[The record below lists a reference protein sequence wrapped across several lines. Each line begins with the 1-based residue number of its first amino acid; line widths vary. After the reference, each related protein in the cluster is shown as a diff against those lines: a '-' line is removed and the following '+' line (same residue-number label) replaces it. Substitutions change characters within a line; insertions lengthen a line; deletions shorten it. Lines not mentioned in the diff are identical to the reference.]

1 MRQVIIV
8 VLISLV
14 PLWTVEAS
22 FLGTENSII
31 QSEKVVTV
39 DSTNFRFSP
48 SEITL
53 NEGESVRFFW
63 SGEFL
68 GHNAVEENGFFDSGD
83 PETDVDYTFKFEI
96 GTNGTYTYVC
106 EPHEQMGMIGTIIVK
121 PIITDSDEEEEEE
134 EEVMKNEAI
143 PGFLFYNVILVL
155 ILVLII
161 KPKRDV

>member
-1 MRQVIIV
+1 M
-8 VLISLV
+8 
-14 PLWTVEAS
+14 
-22 FLGTENSII
+22 
-31 QSEKVVTV
+31 
-39 DSTNFRFSP
+39 
-48 SEITL
+48 
-53 NEGESVRFFW
+53 
-63 SGEFL
+63 
-68 GHNAVEENGFFDSGD
+68 
-83 PETDVDYTFKFEI
+83 DYTFKFEI

-134 EEVMKNEAI
+134 EVMKNEAI

>member
-1 MRQVIIV
+1 MIF
-8 VLISLV
+8 VLVSLT
-14 PLWTVEAS
+14 PLWAVEAS
-22 FLGTENSII
+22 FLENENSNT
-31 QSEKVVTV
+31 QSDKIVTV

-83 PETDVDYTFKFEI
+83 PETNVDYTFNFEI

-121 PIITDSDEEEEEE
+121 PSIADSDEEDDD
-134 EEVMKNEAI
+134 EVKNEAI

-155 ILVLII
+155 LLVSII
-161 KPKRDV
+161 KPKQFV

>member
-1 MRQVIIV
+1 MKIRQVLIF
-8 VLISLV
+8 VLVSLT
-14 PLWTVEAS
+14 PLWAVEAS
-22 FLGTENSII
+22 FLENENSNT
-31 QSEKVVTV
+31 QSDKVVTV

-83 PETDVDYTFKFEI
+83 PETNVDYTFNFEI

-121 PIITDSDEEEEEE
+121 PSIADSDEDDDD
-134 EEVMKNEAI
+134 EVKNEAI

-155 ILVLII
+155 LLVSII
-161 KPKRDV
+161 KPKQFV

>member
-1 MRQVIIV
+1 MIFALV
-8 VLISLV
+8 SLT
-14 PLWTVEAS
+14 PLWAVEAS
-22 FLGTENSII
+22 FLENENSNT
-31 QSEKVVTV
+31 QSDKVITV

-83 PETDVDYTFKFEI
+83 PETNVDYTFNFEI

-121 PIITDSDEEEEEE
+121 PSIANSDEEEED
-134 EEVMKNEAI
+134 EVKNEAI

-155 ILVLII
+155 LLVSII
-161 KPKRDV
+161 KPKQFV

>member
-1 MRQVIIV
+1 MIF
-8 VLISLV
+8 VLVSLT
-14 PLWTVEAS
+14 PLWAVEAS
-22 FLGTENSII
+22 FLENENSNT
-31 QSEKVVTV
+31 QSDKVVTV

-63 SGEFL
+63 SGELL

-83 PETDVDYTFKFEI
+83 PETNVDYTFNFEI

-121 PIITDSDEEEEEE
+121 PSIADSDEEDDD
-134 EEVMKNEAI
+134 EVKNEAI

-155 ILVLII
+155 LLVSII
-161 KPKRDV
+161 KPKQFM

>member
-1 MRQVIIV
+1 MKIRQVLIF
-8 VLISLV
+8 VLVSLT
-14 PLWTVEAS
+14 PLWAVEAS
-22 FLGTENSII
+22 FLENENSNT
-31 QSEKVVTV
+31 QSDKVVTV

-83 PETDVDYTFKFEI
+83 PETNVDYTFNFEI

-121 PIITDSDEEEEEE
+121 PSIADSDEEDDD
-134 EEVMKNEAI
+134 EVKNEAI

-155 ILVLII
+155 LLVSII
-161 KPKRDV
+161 KPKQFV

>member
-1 MRQVIIV
+1 MNVKMRQVIIV

-68 GHNAVEENGFFDSGD
+68 GLS
-83 PETDVDYTFKFEI
+83 
-96 GTNGTYTYVC
+96 
-106 EPHEQMGMIGTIIVK
+106 
-121 PIITDSDEEEEEE
+121 
-134 EEVMKNEAI
+134 
-143 PGFLFYNVILVL
+143 L
-155 ILVLII
+155 IHI
-161 KPKRDV
+161 

>member
-1 MRQVIIV
+1 MIF
-8 VLISLV
+8 VLVSLT
-14 PLWTVEAS
+14 PLWAVEAS
-22 FLGTENSII
+22 FLENENSNT
-31 QSEKVVTV
+31 QSDKIVTV

-83 PETDVDYTFKFEI
+83 PETNVDYTFNFEI

-121 PIITDSDEEEEEE
+121 PSIADSDEEDED
-134 EEVMKNEAI
+134 EVKNEAI

-155 ILVLII
+155 LLVSII
-161 KPKRDV
+161 KPKQFV

>member
-1 MRQVIIV
+1 MIF
-8 VLISLV
+8 VLVSLT
-14 PLWTVEAS
+14 PLWAVEAS
-22 FLGTENSII
+22 FLENENSNT
-31 QSEKVVTV
+31 QSDKVVTV

-83 PETDVDYTFKFEI
+83 PETNVDYTFNFEI

-121 PIITDSDEEEEEE
+121 PSIADSDEDDDD
-134 EEVMKNEAI
+134 EVKNEAI

-155 ILVLII
+155 LLVSII
-161 KPKRDV
+161 KPKQFV

>member
-1 MRQVIIV
+1 MIF
-8 VLISLV
+8 VLVSLT
-14 PLWTVEAS
+14 PLWAVEAS
-22 FLGTENSII
+22 FLENENSNT
-31 QSEKVVTV
+31 QSDKVVTV

-83 PETDVDYTFKFEI
+83 PETNVDYTFNFEI

-121 PIITDSDEEEEEE
+121 PSIADSDEEDDD
-134 EEVMKNEAI
+134 EVKNEAI
-143 PGFLFYNVILVL
+143 PGFLFYNVIL
-155 ILVLII
+155 ILLLVSII
-161 KPKRDV
+161 KPKQFV

>member
-1 MRQVIIV
+1 MIF
-8 VLISLV
+8 VLVSLT
-14 PLWTVEAS
+14 PLWAVEAS
-22 FLGTENSII
+22 FLENENSNT
-31 QSEKVVTV
+31 QSDKVVTV

-83 PETDVDYTFKFEI
+83 PETNVDYTFNFEI

-121 PIITDSDEEEEEE
+121 PSIADSDEEDED
-134 EEVMKNEAI
+134 EVKNEAI

-155 ILVLII
+155 LLVSII
-161 KPKRDV
+161 KPKQFV

>member
-1 MRQVIIV
+1 MKIRQVLIF
-8 VLISLV
+8 VLVSLT
-14 PLWTVEAS
+14 PLWAVEAS
-22 FLGTENSII
+22 FLENENSNT
-31 QSEKVVTV
+31 QSDKVVTV

-83 PETDVDYTFKFEI
+83 PETNVDYTFNFEI

-121 PIITDSDEEEEEE
+121 PSIADSDEEDDD
-134 EEVMKNEAI
+134 EVKNEAI
-143 PGFLFYNVILVL
+143 PGFLFYNVIL
-155 ILVLII
+155 ILLLVSII
-161 KPKRDV
+161 KPKQFV

>member
-1 MRQVIIV
+1 MIF
-8 VLISLV
+8 VLVSLT
-14 PLWTVEAS
+14 PLWAVEAS
-22 FLGTENSII
+22 FLENENSNT
-31 QSEKVVTV
+31 QSDKVVTV

-83 PETDVDYTFKFEI
+83 PETNVDYTFNFEI

-121 PIITDSDEEEEEE
+121 PSIADSDEEDDD
-134 EEVMKNEAI
+134 EVKNEAI
-143 PGFLFYNVILVL
+143 PGFLFYNVILL
-155 ILVLII
+155 LLLVSII
-161 KPKRDV
+161 KPKQFV

>member
-1 MRQVIIV
+1 MIFILV
-8 VLISLV
+8 SLT
-14 PLWTVEAS
+14 PLWAVEAS
-22 FLGTENSII
+22 FLENENSNT
-31 QSEKVVTV
+31 QSDKVVTV

-83 PETDVDYTFKFEI
+83 PETNVDYTFNFEI

-121 PIITDSDEEEEEE
+121 PSIADSDEEDDD
-134 EEVMKNEAI
+134 EVKNEAI
-143 PGFLFYNVILVL
+143 PGFLFYNVILL
-155 ILVLII
+155 LLLVSII
-161 KPKRDV
+161 KPKQFV

>member
-1 MRQVIIV
+1 MIFALV
-8 VLISLV
+8 SLT
-14 PLWTVEAS
+14 PLWAVEAS
-22 FLGTENSII
+22 FLENENSNT
-31 QSEKVVTV
+31 QSDKVVTV

-83 PETDVDYTFKFEI
+83 PETNVDYTFNFEI

-121 PIITDSDEEEEEE
+121 PSIANSDEEEED
-134 EEVMKNEAI
+134 EVKNEAI

-155 ILVLII
+155 LLVSII
-161 KPKRDV
+161 KPKQFV